1 MNLFLILG
9 GHIEPIFFFDCPR
22 QAMESRKKK
31 DHIPAASAAPSQGP
45 STGAGS
51 QDPSIRAP
59 PQDPTTLETL
69 AYDADAEAASYG
81 TPYILEKD
89 PGLLLTVESAWKVD
103 HLLRKGAAEMDDA
116 ALAKQLHDHA
126 PGTCEAPFTEEKL
139 HLASP
144 TIEKS
149 DAFAAF
155 ALQENMDE
163 RSFGPQDSEPA
174 DVFQHPGASPEGGH
188 LGMAEE
194 DGKVRDGKDVDM
206 LEPQRKAEPAQV
218 VEPVLAAEPDE
229 AVQPVQVVVDES
241 PAKVTE
247 AEPAK
252 VTAKVPEPGDEPK
265 PLEHGAPHDMVAKEE
280 VVSMLECML
289 SDGMDLK
296 DAIAQVKGA
305 PLVLRVEQFK
315 NKSGQ
320 AAERPDD
327 DVEPSQLPG
336 QSGTPKAKPRRKPR
350 QRPMPKAKPRRK
362 PRQRPVPSR
371 RPRPQQ
377 KGSQRPARP
386 QKRRLMLLIWTRRMI
401 RQRMIRWRMIRQRM
415 TSQRKSPQRSKCQ
428 SRLKCRRW
436 RCSERPVRPR
446 ETRSP
451 RRMSARRWSPSR
463 RSSAQRPTASPAAPV
478 LPRPLPKTAGL
489 PLSKRSRRRSGSPSW
504 TWKSPFPSGRRGG
517 NANEGC

>member
-1 MNLFLILG
+1 VNLFLILG

-336 QSGTPKAKPRRKPR
+336 QSGTPKAKAKAKANAKGKAKAKAKAKASTKSKAKAAAKRKSKASKATEEEADAIDLDEEDDQAEDDQVEDDQAEDDIPKEEPPKIEVPESVEVPKVEVQRKASKAKRDKEPKEDECKKVEPKPKKQRPEANSFARRPCPATSPAKDRWAAIVKTFKEEIRKP
-350 QRPMPKAKPRRK
+350 
-362 PRQRPVPSR
+362 
-371 RPRPQQ
+371 
-377 KGSQRPARP
+377 
-386 QKRRLMLLIWTRRMI
+386 LMDMEEPI
-401 RQRMIRWRMIRQRM
+401 
-415 TSQRKSPQRSKCQ
+415 SK
-428 SRLKCRRW
+428 W
-436 RCSERPVRPR
+436 E
-446 ETRSP
+446 
-451 RRMSARRWSPSR
+451 
-463 RSSAQRPTASPAAPV
+463 
-478 LPRPLPKTAGL
+478 
-489 PLSKRSRRRSGSPSW
+489 
-504 TWKSPFPSGRRGG
+504 
-517 NANEGC
+517 EGWECE